1 MLWSLGTMTQVSPGS
16 GCFTCEGSNSPGP
29 CFFHFSS
36 PTRFFP
42 FTCCIFFLLL
52 KNHLYRDI
60 IHIFYSSQLW
70 DHYPKKQ
77 PQTNQVGFFGLYL
90 KGFSFCC
97 CWFVCFCCLAWTLVL
112 FRKLLLSFIF
122 VYLTSPNQKNKYQWF
137 LSQPFFSVKQ
147 MFENGQLW
155 CFSKTCPC

>member
-77 PQTNQVGFFGLYL
+77 PQTSHFPFPLTQSSPAAAAAAAKSLQLCRTLCDPIDGSPPGSPIPAILQARMLEWVAIS
-90 KGFSFCC
+90 FSNS
-97 CWFVCFCCLAWTLVL
+97 WKWKVKV
-112 FRKLLLSFIF
+112 K
-122 VYLTSPNQKNKYQWF
+122 SP
-137 LSQPFFSVKQ
+137 SPRQPLICRS
-147 MFENGQLW
+147 L
-155 CFSKTCPC
+155 